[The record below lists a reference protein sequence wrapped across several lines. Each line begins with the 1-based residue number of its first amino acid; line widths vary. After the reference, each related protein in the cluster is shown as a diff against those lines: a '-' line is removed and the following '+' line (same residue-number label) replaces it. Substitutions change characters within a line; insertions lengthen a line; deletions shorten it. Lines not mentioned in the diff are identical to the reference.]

1 MSLIVKRAYI
11 ALIRPWNSPQNLHAI
26 DFRKFEYEKNTSAAT
41 NVLTGKIGEAEFPL
55 NAFYERP
62 KSNAESDEMRKYF
75 TQLRHEVGSRLVEK
89 VSIWINQ
96 VF

>member
-1 MSLIVKRAYI
+1 MIK
-11 ALIRPWNSPQNLHAI
+11 
-26 DFRKFEYEKNTSAAT
+26 T
-41 NVLTGKIGEAEFPL
+41 GEAEFPL

-75 TQLRHEVGSRLVEK
+75 TQLRHEVGARLVEK

-96 VF
+96 FLATKKLDRFTAITF

>member
-1 MSLIVKRAYI
+1 MKNKTKIQVQQQMF
-11 ALIRPWNSPQNLHAI
+11 W
-26 DFRKFEYEKNTSAAT
+26 RK
-41 NVLTGKIGEAEFPL
+41 KIGEAEFPL

-89 VSIWINQ
+89 VTINHLLMSKKL
-96 VF
+96 VRFVADNTNFSVNKTY